1 MVTPDAKRKTVKHLQ
16 EHFGQSR
23 RRICKV
29 VGLSPSTWHYRLKPD
44 DNPTIRERLR
54 ELAGERRR
62 WGYRKM
68 HEILRREGIIINH
81 KRTEKLYREECLQLK
96 TRRRKKTTATL
107 RVPLPYPE
115 NMNQRWAM
123 DFMSDN
129 LANGRKIRLLNILEV
144 FTKESL
150 AMVVDTSINGMR
162 VSQVLDQL
170 SWMRG
175 LPEVITVD
183 NGPEFAGK
191 VLDSW
196 AYRNRVKLDFSR
208 PGKPVD
214 NAFIESFNRI
224 ARDECL
230 NDNWFLSLDHAKEI
244 IEEWQYD
251 YNNNRPH
258 SALGGLTPVEFA
270 AQFEK
275 NFQLQVLQ

>member
-1 MVTPDAKRKTVKHLQ
+1 MSGDAHVRFCEGLGVKFPRSTHL
-16 EHFGQSR
+16 
-23 RRICKV
+23 
-29 VGLSPSTWHYRLKPD
+29 
-44 DNPTIRERLR
+44 
-54 ELAGERRR
+54 
-62 WGYRKM
+62 
-68 HEILRREGIIINH
+68 
-81 KRTEKLYREECLQLK
+81 
-96 TRRRKKTTATL
+96 
-107 RVPLPYPE
+107 
-115 NMNQRWAM
+115 
-123 DFMSDN
+123 SDN

-214 NAFIESFNRI
+214 NAFIESFNRT